1 MSNLKKYLTQSG
13 VTYPDNTALQVS
25 GTSFTYKELQNLA
38 AQFAGGLNRLQ
49 ITSGSKIALW
59 LPKSAEAYISIFGS
73 VEQGSAFIPIDLST
87 PAARVNYILN
97 DAGAEVLIC
106 RTCDYRKLNESKLHS
121 IDLVI
126 LVGEKGENSVYPA
139 CAYLHWDDFM
149 GAEASDGSEKRNASG
164 AVSRQ
169 FDKEGIAYIF
179 YTSGSTGLP
188 KGAAI
193 SHRAACAF
201 IDWAVDCTDLS
212 SADRV
217 ANQASLSF
225 DLSTFDIFATLSAGA
240 TLVAIP
246 DWPISSGYPF
256 ARYIEEQGI
265 SVWYSVPTVL
275 NLISESQRKSPFNLD
290 CLRVV
295 IFAGE
300 VFGKTDLVNF
310 QRHVKSA
317 RLYNWYGATEINSCI
332 SHLVTADDLA
342 SKQSLPMG
350 MACPFAKIKLVFDT
364 DSDVGELFVAGE
376 SLMSG
381 YVRNGR
387 IRKNSFVAGL
397 DEEDLYYAT
406 GDLVQE
412 KNGLL
417 RYHSRRDQMIKRNG
431 YRIELGEIENNL
443 LDHSGVEEVAC
454 VYVDKAVVVFAVPY
468 ASCRNLRE
476 SILRLRLVEKLPPYM
491 RPDKIFIVDKLPKS
505 VRGKVDR
512 RKLKAIYRD
521 RLEQPISVKLSEQES
536 TGEVIA

>member
-1 MSNLKKYLTQSG
+1 VSNLKKYLNKAAII
-13 VTYPDNTALQVS
+13 YPENIALQVA
-25 GTSFTYKELQNLA
+25 GEDYTYKNIQILSS
-38 AQFAGGLNRLQ
+38 QFARGLSKLL
-49 ITSGSKIALW
+49 IAPGSKVALW
-59 LPKSAEAYISIFGS
+59 LPKSTEAYISIFGS
-73 VEQGSAFIPIDLST
+73 VEHSSTFIPLDIST

-97 DAGAEVLIC
+97 DAGAEILIC
-106 RTCDYRKLNESKLHS
+106 RTCDYQKFPESKLPS
-121 IDLVI
+121 VKLVI
-126 LVGEKGENSVYPA
+126 LVGKEDDSATYPA
-139 CAYLHWDDFM
+139 RCHLHWDDFM
-149 GAEASDGSEKRNASG
+149 GAE
-164 AVSRQ
+164 VSAGTDKVTSCGVMGGQ
-169 FDKEGIAYIF
+169 FDRESIAYIF

-476 SILRLRLVEKLPPYM
+476 SKLRLRLVEKLPPYM